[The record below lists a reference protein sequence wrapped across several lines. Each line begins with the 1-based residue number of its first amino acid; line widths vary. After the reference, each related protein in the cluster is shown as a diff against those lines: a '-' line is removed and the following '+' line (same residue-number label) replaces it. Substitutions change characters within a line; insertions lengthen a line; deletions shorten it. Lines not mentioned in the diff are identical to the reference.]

1 MTRVLHRPMFKMGG
15 SIGGTDRQKHF
26 GMADG
31 GSTSGITSGLERP
44 GYYNGKRVA
53 SPEEISEYIDTIK
66 AMGGPRTP
74 PLSDFLMNFGLNLMT
89 ASPRGNIFTTAA
101 EAAKEPTK
109 AFQQAAGDERSL
121 NMNLAAKA
129 MDMLSDTDEEKISN
143 TMRMARE
150 AYGNENIINPNTG
163 EPFAS
168 VGEAFSFYSKS
179 TSDVERA
186 SQREQ
191 IQDRAKL
198 YITTGDGLDDAETK
212 ATYDVIIKDNLTDK
226 VGKNANGGF
235 LSKAARQRKKTLEKS
250 QPGTYFYDLENKVVR
265 KFEGMEDGVPVF
277 IEVDQETFEDL
288 PEDAAESNV
297 IKKELTKNE
306 KGTTQEDFEQST
318 RDTTQNIKDRFSWSG
333 EPQGVNPYDENRRI
347 TDIVQKTR

>member
-1 MTRVLHRPMFKMGG
+1 MTRVLQRPMFKM
-15 SIGGTDRQKHF
+15 
-26 GMADG
+26 G
-31 GSTSGITSGLERP
+31 GSTSGITSGLDRP

-53 SPEEISEYIDTIK
+53 SPSEISKYIETIK
-66 AMGGPRTP
+66 GMGGHQTP

-101 EAAKEPTK
+101 ESAKEPVK
-109 AFQQAAGDERSL
+109 GLQQARAAERSL

-198 YITTGDGLDDAETK
+198 YITTGDGLDEAETK
-212 ATYDVIIKDNLTDK
+212 ATYDITVKDDLTEK

-235 LSKAARQRKKTLEKS
+235 LSRAPRQRRKTLEKH
-250 QPGTYFYDLENKVVR
+250 QPGTYFFDLENKVVR
-265 KFEGMEDGVPVF
+265 KYEGFDDDGNPIFV
-277 IEVDQETFEDL
+277 EVNQETFEDL
-288 PEDAAESNV
+288 PVDPAD
-297 IKKELTKNE
+297 KP
-306 KGTTQEDFEQST
+306 DQSK
-318 RDTTQNIKDRFSWSG
+318 DTTQLPIFSQ
-333 EPQGVNPYDENRRI
+333 EPLA
-347 TDIVQKTR
+347 